1 MWRRVESL
9 RFEVV
14 GLSGVSGEFRVEFPG
29 APVGSYLVRVSA
41 IDTAGNRSVWL
52 SVPVTVVADELAPV
66 VDVVSP
72 VSGAVVVDSV
82 GVVASGVVS
91 DDVGLDRVRVGL
103 LSTEGAGWYVAPGR
117 ESRFE
122 VVGLSGVSGEF
133 RVEFPGAPVGSYL
146 VRVSAIDTA
155 GNRSVWLSVPVT
167 VVADE
172 LAPVVDV
179 VSPVSGAV
187 VVDSVGVVASGVVSD
202 DVGLD
207 RVRVGLLSTEGAG
220 WYVAPGRESR
230 FEVVG
235 LSGVSGEFRVEFP
248 GAPVGSYL
256 VRVSAIDTAGN
267 RSRWVPV
274 PVTVVSVADAPTGV
288 SASSGGNAS
297 STVSWSSPGNDGG
310 APITS
315 YDVQREGADTRTD
328 AASPL
333 VWTGLSNGGSYR
345 FRVARLQHRRLW

>member
-1 MWRRVESL
+1 MTNDVH
-9 RFEVV
+9 VYV
-14 GLSGVSGEFRVEFPG
+14 GGRAG
-29 APVGSYLVRVSA
+29 
-41 IDTAGNRSVWL
+41 TAGAEGHNIGAANVSRPDVAGAYPYTGAL
-52 SVPVTVVADELAPV
+52 HGFDTVITTTKRGSVPVCAYGIDIGQGDNRELSSSCMTVTVMPAPPGASATPSVAVDGPTVTLSWPPTPSPDSPVTSYQIEVGNTDAGTTELLTQRTGDVGGVRCRIRPDLSVQGSSESAAGNGAWSPWSAPVEITDVLAPV

-220 WYVAPGRESR
+220 WYVAPGRESA
-230 FEVVG
+230 
-235 LSGVSGEFRVEFP
+235 L
-248 GAPVGSYL
+248 
-256 VRVSAIDTAGN
+256 
-267 RSRWVPV
+267 
-274 PVTVVSVADAPTGV
+274 
-288 SASSGGNAS
+288 
-297 STVSWSSPGNDGG
+297 
-310 APITS
+310 
-315 YDVQREGADTRTD
+315 
-328 AASPL
+328 
-333 VWTGLSNGGSYR
+333 
-345 FRVARLQHRRLW
+345 